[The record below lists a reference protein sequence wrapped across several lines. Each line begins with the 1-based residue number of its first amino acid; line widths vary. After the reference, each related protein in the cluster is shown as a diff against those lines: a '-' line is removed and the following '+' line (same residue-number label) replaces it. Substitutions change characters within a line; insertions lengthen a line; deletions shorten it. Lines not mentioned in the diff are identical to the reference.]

1 MRMLQYSQRCES
13 RPSRDEERE
22 SPVSLLLFSSCG
34 QTFEPKNDWL
44 DGLSPA
50 HPFFEDAA
58 RIEEIVRT
66 LKEELLDAIL
76 SGCMILLE
84 RDPRPTSFPILWESL
99 KRCPSLWKAVISVQ
113 KYGVIYLSSRAEAIT
128 FHPLYLAERN
138 LAAQIDLFL
147 RENCNFHRAVNYGV
161 HYFINKETNKV
172 IYPPKLVPPNAISS
186 IGIRHFAVREKDFT
200 MKSSEALLDDTSVLW
215 DLHDFAHQTTASL
228 SPALYGS
235 KYFSHLQFLPFRATA
250 LIRSPGFR
258 TAEKGPKIS
267 DGLVFSELLT
277 GLYTTEVEDVLGASK
292 QHTYASLERT
302 LATAV
307 ADYLLGK
314 RSLLHPSTGKMLE
327 VDSRISVPQLAV
339 LVQNK
344 AYELT
349 ASEIEQRVFTRGGP
363 EGDGRDVLD
372 HMDTCQRL
380 EALAQSR
387 EWMYFEVR
395 NTVKHRAHKAA
406 YRQVAETYRG
416 QRSWL
421 SPDDAKLLS
430 AIFSALDYED
440 WKDLGPPNL
449 WASVAELGCFEPQE
463 ATSSSVAN
471 ISGSRRNM
479 ASGLDVPTSSTS
491 LTSLGC
497 S

>member
-1 MRMLQYSQRCES
+1 MHISQHPQRCGS
-13 RPSRDEERE
+13 KPSRDEERD
-22 SPVSLLLFSSCG
+22 SHVSLLLFSSCDK
-34 QTFEPKNDWL
+34 TFEPKTNWL

-76 SGCMILLE
+76 SGCTILLQ
-84 RDPRPTSFPILWESL
+84 RDPRRISFPILCESL
-99 KRCPSLWKAVISVQ
+99 KRYRSLWKAIISVQ
-113 KYGVIYLSSRAEAIT
+113 KYGVIYLANRAEART

-147 RENCNFHRAVNYGV
+147 QEDCNFHRAVNYAV
-161 HYFINKETNKV
+161 YCFINKESNKV

-186 IGIRHFAVREKDFT
+186 IGFRHFAVREKDFT
-200 MKSSEALLDDTSVLW
+200 MISSEALLDDTSVLW

-277 GLYTTEVEDVLGASK
+277 GLYTAEVENALSASK

-314 RSLLHPSTGKMLE
+314 RSLLHPSTGKMLQ
-327 VDSRISVPQLAV
+327 VDTRISVPQLAM

-363 EGDGRDVLD
+363 EGDRRDVLD
-372 HMDTCQRL
+372 KMDTGQRL
-380 EALAQSR
+380 EALAKSR
-387 EWMYFEVR
+387 NWMYFEVR

-406 YRQVAETYRG
+406 YRQVAETY
-416 QRSWL
+416 QAQSSWH

-430 AIFSALDYED
+430 AIFSALDYEG
-440 WKDLGPPNL
+440 WEGLGPPSL
-449 WASVAELGCFEPQE
+449 WALVAELRCFEPQE
-463 ATSSSVAN
+463 ATASSAASDSSSWHD
-471 ISGSRRNM
+471 M
-479 ASGLDVPTSSTS
+479 ASGSDITTLSMS
-491 LTSLGC
+491 LTSLG
-497 S
+497 SS